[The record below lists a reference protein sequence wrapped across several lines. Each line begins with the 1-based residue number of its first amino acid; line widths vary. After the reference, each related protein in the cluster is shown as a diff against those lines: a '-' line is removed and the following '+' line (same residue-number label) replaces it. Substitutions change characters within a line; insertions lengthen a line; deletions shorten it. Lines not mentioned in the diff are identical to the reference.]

1 MTQWEQ
7 IKKEYRDI
15 PGPADGPNQML
26 QTIAD
31 AKRKRNR
38 NRAKYLT
45 RYGTV
50 AAAVLLIIVL
60 LPGMLL
66 FSGGYGAKNDAACVE
81 TEDVAENGAG
91 FKKSAVA
98 DRDEIPVSGDSAP
111 APEVFLDAGE
121 KSEAAPWLKYREE
134 ISKEIIKQMEDR
146 MQNNGET
153 YYIRSDECPEGF
165 ELLEEEQEYYVN
177 GEGLWVFVFREGTI
191 APEEQG
197 IVEFIIPAEV
207 VSP

>member
-15 PGPADGPNQML
+15 QVPANGPHQML

-31 AKRKRNR
+31 AKQKRNR
-38 NRAKYLT
+38 NRVKYLT
-45 RYGTV
+45 RYGAV
-50 AAAVLLIIVL
+50 AAALLIIVL

-66 FSGGYGAKNDAACVE
+66 FSGGYSAKNDAACME
-81 TEDVAENGAG
+81 AESKAENGAG
-91 FKKSAVA
+91 FKQSAA
-98 DRDEIPVSGDSAP
+98 EDMDMMPVSGNSAP
-111 APEVFLDAGE
+111 APEASFDMGE
-121 KSEAAPWLKYREE
+121 KSEAVPWLKYREE

-153 YYIRSDECPEGF
+153 YYIKGEAYPEGF
-165 ELLEEEQEYYVN
+165 ELLSEEQEYYVN
-177 GEGLWVFVFREGTI
+177 GEGLWVFVFREGTV

-197 IVEFIIPAEV
+197 IVEFVIPAEV